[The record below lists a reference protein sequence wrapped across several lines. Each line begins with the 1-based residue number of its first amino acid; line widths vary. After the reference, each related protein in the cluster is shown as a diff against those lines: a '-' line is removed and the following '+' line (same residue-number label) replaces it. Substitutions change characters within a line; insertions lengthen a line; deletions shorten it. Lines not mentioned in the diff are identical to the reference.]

1 MGFYGSLMD
10 IFDQKKQ
17 SFMTR
22 IILSHSRMIYGH
34 SQREAQ
40 KYLWEFMAH

>member
-1 MGFYGSLMD
+1 MGFYVSLMG
-10 IFDQKKQ
+10 IFDPKQ